1 MNNISRDYITRCIKR
16 SAGLFLWLVS
26 LYLSPVYGQ
35 TSQSGDIVEYIRTI
49 REAMPG
55 SGTNAFIIPTNS
67 ELNAFQSVVSD
78 LKQKNYSQ
86 IQSKLTPYNYEF
98 IKYTDTGS
106 NKIFY
111 ILKEKL
117 PISRGWGTYISFPT
131 SSDSLSIEVP
141 HPIWDTNTWLVGIKA
156 FVRMNASW
164 FLMAGTHRYAN
175 SDSSS
180 DVAHVTQVVF
190 HAAHKTIATPI
201 AIQVH
206 GFNRSNSIYN
216 GYPDIVISNGTLYP
230 PSSLFNL
237 KTNFE
242 SKGFSAGVFS
252 YSTYSSLWRLGATT
266 NTQGQWSNSNG
277 KLFVHIEFE
286 YFIRTSNFYTD
297 RVIQA
302 VNESYGSTTSVMNTD
317 NKPAKTKEP
326 FLHQNFPNPF
336 NNSTSVFFDL
346 NERMT
351 INLKV
356 FNIIG
361 EIIYVQN
368 DLVYEAGRHRIN
380 LDLSGFNSGVY
391 FIQIYNNFFSQVK
404 KITLLK

>member
-1 MNNISRDYITRCIKR
+1 MKKISRDYITRCTKR
-16 SAGLFLWLVS
+16 SAGLMLWLIGLFLIPAYSQVN
-26 LYLSPVYGQ
+26 
-35 TSQSGDIVEYIRTI
+35 QSGDIVEYIRTI

-55 SGTNAFIIPTNS
+55 SGTNSFIIPTNS
-67 ELNAFQSVVSD
+67 ELYSFQLVITD

-98 IKYTDTGS
+98 IKYTDSGS
-106 NKIFY
+106 NKVFY
-111 ILKEKL
+111 VIKEKL

-141 HPIWDTNTWLVGIKA
+141 HPIWDTNTWLTGIKA

-180 DVAHVTQVVF
+180 DMAHVTQAVF
-190 HAAHKTIATPI
+190 HIAHKTIATPI
-201 AIQVH
+201 AIQIH
-206 GFNRSNSIYN
+206 GFSRSNSIYN

-266 NTQGQWSNSNG
+266 NTQGQWSKSNG

-302 VNESYGSTTSVMNTD
+302 MNESYGSTTSVMNTE
-317 NKPAKTKEP
+317 NTAAKTKEP

-336 NNSTSVFFDL
+336 NNSTSLAFDL
-346 NERMT
+346 NKRMV
-351 INLKV
+351 IDIKV

-361 EIIYVQN
+361 EIVYTHGN
-368 DLVYEAGRHRIN
+368 LEYEAGRHRIT
-380 LDLSGFNSGVY
+380 LDLSGFQSGVY
-391 FIQIYNNFFSQVK
+391 FVQIHNNLFSQIK